1 MRPFPLVLVE
11 LGNMEED
18 ITCSLSKANDSATR
32 SNEGQGETVAD
43 GGRKPEIKETSQRI
57 RGSGCAEPAK
67 LFLARMQQGFPTLLK

>member
-11 LGNMEED
+11 LGNMGED

-57 RGSGCAEPAK
+57 RGSGCAEPDN
-67 LFLARMQQGFPTLLK
+67 LVLGARATGFSHAA